1 MFNHKKLVLT
11 VFFTFGVAFFIAHGR
26 ATVDY
31 LKFHDKKTIIL
42 TAKNNRFN
50 RNNPDIVL
58 PPQKPV
64 RLVLRNV
71 DQGIPHNLLIP
82 ELNLQAAVI
91 NEGETAILEFE
102 TPEEGTFIYMCSLH
116 RSYMVGNIVI
126 KE

>member
-11 VFFTFGVAFFIAHGR
+11 IFFTFCVALFIAYGR
-26 ATVDY
+26 EAVDY
-31 LKFHDKKTIIL
+31 LKFRDKKTIIL

-50 RNNPDIVL
+50 QNNPDIVL
-58 PPQKPV
+58 PPKKPV

-82 ELNLQAAVI
+82 ELNLQAPVI

-102 TPEEGTFIYMCSLH
+102 TPAEGTFIYMCSLH
-116 RSYMVGNIVI
+116 RGQMVGNVVI